1 MLTIIEDLIDAATVA
16 KLRGWLA
23 EATFEDGRITAGGNA
38 RLVKNNEQVCADP
51 NSPDPRLEE
60 MQDLVA
66 NALWSNGIFNAAAQ
80 PKEILTPLFSRYTI
94 GMRYG
99 THMDNAMMSDMRIDL
114 ALTLFLT
121 DPADYDGGALVADFS
136 TGERTVKLPAGSAVL
151 YPATTLHQVTE
162 VTRGQ
167 RLAAVTW
174 VRSLIRD
181 GGQREI
187 LYDLKTAHHQLSKQL
202 GKTIEVDLI
211 SKSHTNLLRRWV
223 ED

>member
-1 MLTIIEDLIDAATVA
+1 MLILIENLIDDSMLA

-38 RLVKNNEQVCADP
+38 RLVKNNEQVCAEPGGP
-51 NSPDPRLEE
+51 NPRLEE

-66 NALWSNGIFNAAAQ
+66 DALWGNGIFNAAAQ

-94 GMRYG
+94 GMSYG
-99 THMDNAMMSDMRIDL
+99 THMDNSMMSDMRIDL
-114 ALTLFLT
+114 ALTLFLS
-121 DPADYDGGALVADFS
+121 DPADYDGGELVADFS
-136 TGERTVKLPAGSAVL
+136 TGVRTIKLPAGSAVL
-151 YPATTLHQVTE
+151 YPATTLHRVTE

-181 GGQREI
+181 AGEREI
-187 LYDLKTAHHQLSKQL
+187 LYDLKTAHQQLSKQL
-202 GKTIEVDLI
+202 GKTAEVDLL
-211 SKSHTNLLRRWV
+211 SKCHTNLLRRWI

>member
-1 MLTIIEDLIDAATVA
+1 MLILIENLIDEPTVA
-16 KLRGWLA
+16 KIRGWMA
-23 EATFEDGRITAGGNA
+23 EARFEDGRITAGGNA

-51 NSPDPRLEE
+51 DGPDPRLAE

-66 NALWSNGIFNAAAQ
+66 DALWRNGLFNAAAQ
-80 PKEILTPLFSRYTI
+80 PKEILTPLFSRYTV

-99 THMDNAMMSDMRIDL
+99 AHMDNAMMSDMRIDL

-121 DPADYDGGALVADFS
+121 DPADYDGGELVAAFS
-136 TGERTVKLPAGSAVL
+136 TGDRAVKLPAGSAVL
-151 YPATTLHQVTE
+151 YPATTLHQVSE
-162 VTRGQ
+162 VTRGC

-181 GGQREI
+181 VGEREI
-187 LYDLKTAHHQLSKQL
+187 LFDLKMAHMQLSKQL
-202 GKTIEVDLI
+202 GKTPEVDLV
-211 SKSHTNLLRRWV
+211 SKSHTNLLRRWI

>member
-1 MLTIIEDLIDAATVA
+1 MLILIENLIDETTVA
-16 KLRGWLA
+16 KLRGWMA
-23 EATFEDGRITAGGNA
+23 EAAFEDGRITAGGNA

-51 NSPDPRLEE
+51 DSPDPRLAE
-60 MQDLVA
+60 MQDLVMA
-66 NALWSNGIFNAAAQ
+66 ALWRNSLFNAAAH
-80 PKEILTPLFSRYTI
+80 PKEILTPLFSRYTV

-99 THMDNAMMSDMRIDL
+99 THMDNALMSDMRIDL

-121 DPADYDGGALVADFS
+121 DPADYDGGELIADFS
-136 TGERTVKLPAGSAVL
+136 TGKRSVKLAAGSAVL
-151 YPATTLHQVTE
+151 YPATTLHQVAE
-162 VTRGQ
+162 VTRGS

-181 GGQREI
+181 VGEREI
-187 LYDLKTAHHQLSKQL
+187 LYDLEMAHIQLAKQL
-202 GKTIEVDLI
+202 GKTPEVDLL

>member
-121 DPADYDGGALVADFS
+121 DPADYDGGELVADFS

-174 VRSLIRD
+174 VRSLVRD
-181 GGQREI
+181 VGEREI
-187 LYDLKTAHHQLSKQL
+187 LYDLKMAHLQLSKQL
-202 GKTIEVDLI
+202 GKTVEIDLI
-211 SKSHTNLLRRWV
+211 SKCHTNLLRRWI